1 MGYVLKD
8 YEQVETYTAGDST
21 VHIRSAPLLC
31 DTVSDLPTPTG
42 ISGYTL
48 EAGSVAW
55 IISDAV
61 RYMMD
66 TSGTWQLQRTSDLS
80 SIISQLSQIED
91 DLQDTTADATW
102 AKTQID
108 DFIYPALISLIDRG
122 AKNALDLSTAQ
133 TVTDNGVTFTVNTDS
148 SITITGSATPPNNG
162 WFVLGVTIPDGV
174 YIFSGMPES
183 GGTSSYRQEIR
194 ATPRGSVIG
203 VNDAAAGNQITI
215 SAGGATV
222 YYHIRAASGYD
233 FGAGV
238 TVKPMLSQPNQ
249 YKISDAYVPYS
260 PTNRELLDLIRSY
273 HP

>member
-1 MGYVLKD
+1 MITILSYVQT
-8 YEQVETYTAGDST
+8 EIYTINDGT
-21 VHIRSAPLLC
+21 THIRARLAVDSSSELPGP
-31 DTVSDLPTPTG
+31 SDL
-42 ISGYTL
+42 SGYTL
-48 EAGSVAW
+48 EQGSSARA
-55 IISDAV
+55 IDDASEW
-61 RYMMD
+61 MMQGD
-66 TSGTWQLQRTSDLS
+66 GTWSLQRSADLS

-91 DLQDTTADATW
+91 DLQDAAADATW
-102 AKTQID
+102 AKTQVD
-108 DFIYPALISLIDRG
+108 DFIRPALISLIDRG
-122 AKNALDLSTAQ
+122 AKNALDLSAAQ